1 MIIKVQKEVDT
12 LQLAEVLLENL
23 ENQLLEGVGIP
34 FGDPFRNNIDLNQ
47 VSNEEKTKL
56 VTEICAHMI
65 NFVGTE
71 RD

>member
-12 LQLAEVLLENL
+12 SQLAEVLLEIL
-23 ENQLLEGVGIP
+23 EEQLSDGVGVSY
-34 FGDPFRNNIDLNQ
+34 GENVDLNQ